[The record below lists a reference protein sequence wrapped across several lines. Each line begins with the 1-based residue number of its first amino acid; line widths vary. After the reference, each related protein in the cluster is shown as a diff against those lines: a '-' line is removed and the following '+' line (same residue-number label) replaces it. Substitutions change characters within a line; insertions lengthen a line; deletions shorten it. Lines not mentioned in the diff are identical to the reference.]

1 MRKRRRLTQRQLAD
15 RMRTYGHPTMT
26 DDAVS
31 EIKIGKREVT
41 VDELFLFAAALQTP
55 VVRLCSPSSDDDTK
69 VLVNRLYQ
77 SVDLRNWMI
86 YGDAWLPPAQEA
98 QRGMAI
104 AQTAA
109 AVLNPRLDEK
119 RRTTARTRLLELLHR
134 R

>member
-1 MRKRRRLTQRQLAD
+1 
-15 RMRTYGHPTMT
+15 MRTYGHPTMT

-31 EIKIGKREVT
+31 EIKIVKREVT